1 MSIYSERLA
10 KLKKEIAV
18 IESKKNTNFKKH
30 QKEMIK
36 FIHGRI
42 DKIEFEVNSKT
53 IILEMGDEKKGF
65 RHILEKHFN
74 PNDLETMD
82 ILNLPIIFKNALQL
96 NQIGISN
103 NALSVYKM
111 LKNQKDLR
119 LVTDETKTNKLVVT
133 SYRKLKKLEVR
144 R

>member
-1 MSIYSERLA
+1 LSIYSEKLA
-10 KLKKEIAV
+10 KLKKEIAT
-18 IESKKNTNFKKH
+18 IESKKTTKFKKH
-30 QKEMIK
+30 QKDMIK

-42 DKIEFEVNSKT
+42 DKVEFEVNGKI

-96 NQIGISN
+96 NQVGVSN
-103 NALSVYKM
+103 NELSVYQM
-111 LKNQKDLR
+111 LKSQKDLR
-119 LVTDETKTNKLVVT
+119 LVTNEIDINKLVVT
-133 SYRKLKKLEVR
+133 SYKKT
-144 R
+144 

>member
-1 MSIYSERLA
+1 VSIYSERLA
-10 KLKKEIAV
+10 KLKKEIAI

-42 DKIEFEVNSKT
+42 DKVEFEVNNKT

-96 NQIGISN
+96 SQIGISN

-119 LVTDETKTNKLVVT
+119 LVTDETKTDKLVVT
-133 SYRKLKKLEVR
+133 SYRKN
-144 R
+144 

>member
-1 MSIYSERLA
+1 MSIYSEKLA
-10 KLKKEIAV
+10 KLKKEIAT
-18 IESKKNTNFKKH
+18 IESKKTTKFKKH
-30 QKEMIK
+30 QKDMIK

-42 DKIEFEVNSKT
+42 DKVEFEVNGKI

-96 NQIGISN
+96 NQVGVSN
-103 NALSVYKM
+103 NELSVYQM
-111 LKNQKDLR
+111 LKSQRDLR
-119 LVTDETKTNKLVVT
+119 LVTNEIDINKLVVT
-133 SYRKLKKLEVR
+133 SYKKT
-144 R
+144 